1 MDIKQLD
8 QEIDDVADDPV
19 DRLLKEKKPA
29 SSGKPIAILA
39 LLVAMA
45 SVIATGWHWWQA
57 HQGDPNQATQTE
69 ELAHLQESQQ
79 QLANSVASFKQQLGA
94 AESPIDVAEFS
105 RQGQRLRTVESQLAG
120 MQGQSGEDQASIGAM
135 QGSVRSLE
143 QRLSATESGL
153 VSVAASSQNS
163 SGELNIAEID
173 FLLRTASQ
181 RLSLFSDP
189 AAADLALLAADIQL
203 EALNDPMFLSVR
215 QRIATARQTLAALPV
230 IDHVQLTAQVTD
242 MQSNIP
248 ALPFRGEVEPQAR
261 AQAELPDDAGWWASF
276 KHTMSS
282 LVTVRRR
289 VPEDQSLLSLEDK
302 DYLRQGLWLQL
313 ESARLALMR
322 NDASGWNGSLDRL
335 SETVEQYFQGDSSGV
350 QAMLRGI
357 TTLKQV
363 NIAPRMPDISA
374 PWAQLRQLRDSRRL
388 LHSPTPVEA
397 APVEDISVEDVPV
410 EDTGAEDAQTGGAS
424 ATSGPAGGRSD
435 EDEGSGT

>member
-8 QEIDDVADDPV
+8 QDIDDVTDDPV
-19 DRLLKEKKPA
+19 DRLLKEKKPR

-45 SVIATGWHWWQA
+45 SVLATGWHWWQA

-69 ELAHLQESQQ
+69 ALAHLQESQQ
-79 QLANSVASFKQQLGA
+79 QLANAVASFEQQLGA
-94 AESPIDVAEFS
+94 AKSPIDTAEFS
-105 RQGQRLRTVESQLAG
+105 RQGQRLRTVEGQLAG
-120 MQGQSGEDQASIGAM
+120 IQGQSGEDQASISAM
-135 QGSVRSLE
+135 QGNVRSLE

-163 SGELNIAEID
+163 SVELNIAEID

-230 IDHVQLTAQVTD
+230 IDHVQITAQITD
-242 MQSNIP
+242 LQSKIP
-248 ALPFRGEVEPQAR
+248 ALPFRGEVEPQAQ

-322 NDASGWNGSLDRL
+322 NDAGGWNGSLDRL
-335 SETVEQYFQGDSSGV
+335 SDTMEQFFQSDSTAV
-350 QAMLRGI
+350 QALLREI

-363 NIAPRMPDISA
+363 NVAPQMPDISA

-388 LHSPTPVEA
+388 LQSPTPVE
-397 APVEDISVEDVPV
+397 
-410 EDTGAEDAQTGGAS
+410 AEDAQTGGAS
-424 ATSGPAGGRSD
+424 ATSGPAEGRVD
-435 EDEGSGT
+435 EDQGSGT

>member
-1 MDIKQLD
+1 MNIEQLD
-8 QEIDDVADDPV
+8 QEIHDVTDDPV
-19 DRLLKEKKPA
+19 DRLLKEKKPV
-29 SSGKPIAILA
+29 SSGKSIAILA

-45 SVIATGWHWWQA
+45 SVVATGWHWWQA
-57 HQGDPNQATQTE
+57 HQVDPDQATQTE
-69 ELAHLQESQQ
+69 ALARLQESQQ
-79 QLANSVASFKQQLGA
+79 QLANSVATFEKQLGT
-94 AESPIDVAEFS
+94 AESPIDAAEFS
-105 RQGQRLRTVESQLAG
+105 RQGQRLSTLESQLAG
-120 MQGQSGEDQASIGAM
+120 IQGQSGEDQASISSM

-143 QRLSATESGL
+143 QRLSTTESGL

-163 SGELNIAEID
+163 SAELNIAEID

-203 EALNDPMFLSVR
+203 EALSDPMFLSVR
-215 QRIATARQTLAALPV
+215 QRIASARQTLAALPT
-230 IDHVQLTAQVTD
+230 IDHVQITAQLTD
-242 MQSNIP
+242 MQSKIP
-248 ALPFRGEVEPQAR
+248 GLPFRGEVEPQ

-322 NDASGWNGSLDRL
+322 NDAGGWNGSLDRFSDTL
-335 SETVEQYFQGDSSGV
+335 EQFFWNGSSGV
-350 QAMLRGI
+350 QALLLETTALR
-357 TTLKQV
+357 QV
-363 NIAPRMPDISA
+363 NIASEMPDISA

-388 LHSPTPVEA
+388 LQSTTPLETTPVETTPVET
-397 APVEDISVEDVPV
+397 APVEDP
-410 EDTGAEDAQTGGAS
+410 GAEGAQTGGAS
-424 ATSGPAGGRSD
+424 ATSGPAEGRPD
-435 EDEGSGT
+435 ESEGSGA